1 MSSEANKKDNVQL
14 DLANVENK
22 EEATKLKII
31 GPSRYLKNLR
41 ITSMRERDFSVLIS
55 TYLSTSQYYSSIDSV
70 PPYLRS
76 LVPEDILNKIR
87 KQERYI
93 FQGKQVLED
102 VVEAPDPI
110 LNLATDLAVGQLIQ
124 VIKDEF
130 RFRFSNVRMTTRTN
144 VEKRAVLAKIE
155 AALNKENMIGSGK
168 RLERVI
174 SVDVSKCKND
184 HEVLQELV
192 AELGLHTID
201 ELREIITK
209 RNYLLL
215 LMDGDG
221 DQNKNPWEAGRHE
234 YNKKTFAV
242 FITTESSAA
251 RRKFAFAFGEIEI
264 RTEDHLLPWV
274 VFCRNVGC
282 DLVRSS
288 TGIHRIAVQ
297 IVEECRC
304 HLHVDVMVGR
314 LLKNVQDVEIWEH
327 TLKKLQSTSPEVKIM
342 EGASRVMVNAFII
355 FWESLDPIK
364 KDCLKICLSRVY
376 DSDLK
381 SKWIHYGLLQTE
393 QEAEEFLEEL
403 LSYSFLEEKSSYF
416 PDENIYFREEINQT
430 LKSLNKLN
438 LPVTIES
445 KSHNH
450 DAWHTAVVVDAQLS
464 DLPLSP
470 NCPHLRAVVLKD
482 NPDLTEIPQL
492 FFQQM
497 PVLRTLYIS
506 QTSLRN
512 LPSSVINLMELKVL
526 KLSNCK
532 LFRGLPPEIG
542 QLNNLENI
550 HLDGTQIAHLPPS
563 PNWPHL
569 TELFLQDNPHLTE
582 LPPLFFNH
590 IPLLQDLN
598 LSSTSIKELPHSFSN
613 LMNLR
618 RLYLS
623 DCELFRKL
631 PQKIG
636 VLKCLNELYLDG
648 TYLLHLQKEVKE
660 LVNLKSLALCFYGS
674 SHDTGRGENNMQLSN
689 STVIPAGVISNLK
702 SLYSLSIYVNFD
714 DKRWHEN
721 VQIILPEIT
730 GLEKLSVLKLYIPKV
745 ELLGLMS
752 TCIARLHQFEFIVGH
767 QMQQRIISRAPPAV
781 ASKLRQGKKSL
792 NYFNGVDIPW
802 EISVALQKVDTF
814 FLDRHAT
821 IKDLSAFGFKNLH
834 KLRVCVLGECNQM
847 HTIADGSR
855 SSSLRYMLWNLEFL
869 GVFYMKN
876 LKSIFKG
883 VSSPQSFMMKSLQLY
898 NCPKLKTIFTLN
910 FVDDLFFLEEV
921 VIEDCPKVSTL
932 ISYESSKQQERS
944 FLPNLRK
951 VSLLYLPKL
960 VTISGGLHIG
970 PKLEKIGFYYCP
982 KLKSLSM
989 LELSSNYLKV
999 IKGETRW
1006 WKRLN
1011 WSQAGW
1017 EQNQADHLKKIFSPI
1032 DEERDIMTQLT
1043 TDEDDTVKNDANDT
1057 YDDNGDDDN
1066 YDDLDDDDTAA
1077 ADDDVSEEE
1086 DEYADE

>member
-1 MSSEANKKDNVQL
+1 MSSEANRKDDVQL
-14 DLANVENK
+14 DLMNVENNK
-22 EEATKLKII
+22 EATKLKII
-31 GPSRYLKNLR
+31 ETLLR
-41 ITSMRERDFSVLIS
+41 SENVWIRSMRERDFSVLIS
-55 TYLSTSQYYSSIDSV
+55 TYLLTSQYYNSIDSF
-70 PPYLRS
+70 PPYLRR

-93 FQGKQVLED
+93 FQGEQVLED

-124 VIKDEF
+124 VIKDEI
-130 RFRFSNVRMTTRTN
+130 RFGFSNFRMTTRNN

-155 AALNKENMIGSGK
+155 ASLNKENMIGSRK

-174 SVDVSKCKND
+174 SFDVSKCKND
-184 HEVLQELV
+184 DEVRQELV
-192 AELGLHTID
+192 AQLGLHTID
-201 ELREIITK
+201 ELREIINM

-221 DQNKNPWEAGRHE
+221 DQNIYPWEAFLRE
-234 YNKKTFAV
+234 YNRKNFIV
-242 FITTESSAA
+242 FITTESSAVWRGYA
-251 RRKFAFAFGEIEI
+251 YGRLEI

-288 TGIHRIAVQ
+288 TAIHRIAVQ

-304 HLHVDVMVGR
+304 HLQVNVMVGR

-327 TLKKLQSTSPEVKIM
+327 TLKKLQSTSPQVKIM

-364 KDCLKICLSRVY
+364 KGCLTICLSIFGLY

-381 SKWIHYGLLQTE
+381 SIWIRDGLLQTE
-393 QEAEEFLEEL
+393 QEAEEFQEEL
-403 LSYSFLEEKSSYF
+403 LSYSFLEEDK
-416 PDENIYFREEINQT
+416 NVYFREEIYQT

-438 LPVTIES
+438 LSVTIES

-450 DAWHTAVVVDAQLS
+450 DAWHTAVAVDAQLS

-470 NCPHLRAVVLKD
+470 NCPHLIAVVLKD

-497 PVLRTLYIS
+497 PVLRILYLS

-512 LPSSVINLMELKVL
+512 LPSSVINLMELEVL

-532 LFRGLPPEIG
+532 LFKGLPPDIG
-542 QLNNLENI
+542 QLNNLEKV
-550 HLDGTQIAHLPPS
+550 HLDRTQIAHLPPS

-582 LPPLFFNH
+582 LSPLFFNH
-590 IPLLQDLN
+590 MPLLQDLN
-598 LSSTSIKELPHSFSN
+598 LSSTNIKELPHSFSN

-623 DCELFRKL
+623 DCELFREL
-631 PQKIG
+631 PPKIG

-648 TYLLHLQKEVKE
+648 TYLLHLPREVKE
-660 LVNLKSLALCFYGS
+660 LANLKSLALCFYGS
-674 SHDTGRGENNMQLSN
+674 SHDTGRRENNMQLSS
-689 STVIPAGVISNLK
+689 STIIPAGVISNLK
-702 SLYSLSIYVNFD
+702 SLYSLSIYVNFH

-730 GLEKLSVLKLYIPKV
+730 GLKKLRVLKLYIPKV

-752 TCIARLHQFEFIVGH
+752 TCVARLCQFEFIVGH
-767 QMQQRIISRAPPAV
+767 QMQQRIISRAPPEV
-781 ASKLRQGKKSL
+781 ASKLRQGEKSL
-792 NYFNGVDIPW
+792 NYVNGVDIPW

-834 KLRVCVLGECNQM
+834 KLRVCVLGECNKM

-855 SSSLRYMLWNLEFL
+855 SSSLGYILWNLEFL
-869 GVFYMKN
+869 CVFYMKN

-898 NCPKLKTIFTLN
+898 NCPKLKTIFTLD

-932 ISYESSKQQERS
+932 ISHESSKQQERS

-970 PKLEKIGFYYCP
+970 RNLEKIGFYYCQS
-982 KLKSLSM
+982 LK
-989 LELSSNYLKV
+989 
-999 IKGETRW
+999 
-1006 WKRLN
+1006 
-1011 WSQAGW
+1011 A
-1017 EQNQADHLKKIFSPI
+1017 FP
-1032 DEERDIMTQLT
+1032 
-1043 TDEDDTVKNDANDT
+1043 
-1057 YDDNGDDDN
+1057 
-1066 YDDLDDDDTAA
+1066 
-1077 ADDDVSEEE
+1077 
-1086 DEYADE
+1086 